1 MSLRGY
7 SYLLVKANKAA
18 DSKSI
23 GVKLGRYCIANDI
36 EVARV
41 AAVLGVSR
49 MTVYQWF
56 TGKAIPHKD
65 KVDRIQELLSK

>member
-18 DSKSI
+18 DAKHI

-56 TGKAIPHKD
+56 TGKAMPHKD
-65 KVDRIQELLSK
+65 KAEKIEKLLSK

>member
-18 DSKSI
+18 DPKSI
-23 GVKLGRYCIANDI
+23 GVKLGKYCITNDI

-49 MTVYQWF
+49 MTIYQWF

-65 KVDRIQELLSK
+65 KVARIQELISK